1 MKGIYKIAGKIIE
14 IDSIYK
20 DVHDYCRDYI
30 CSGKPDF
37 IVKTTEAD
45 IEFDRQKADEFA
57 VSKGLPVIKWP
68 DAYLEKVF
76 IYRSIADKMPEYD
89 SFMFHS

>member
-45 IEFDRQKADEFA
+45 IEFDR
-57 VSKGLPVIKWP
+57 
-68 DAYLEKVF
+68 
-76 IYRSIADKMPEYD
+76 
-89 SFMFHS
+89 